1 MIIVTVIRDVRIK
14 DMIRFARLVIEISL
28 ETARLK
34 FRDGMSQKIRG
45 FVSKTVSRPKLAHWK

>member
-1 MIIVTVIRDVRIK
+1 MK
-14 DMIRFARLVIEISL
+14 DMISFAHLVIEISL

-45 FVSKTVSRPKLAHWK
+45 FVSKTVSRPKIFPLEIMRKEAQLCS

>member
-1 MIIVTVIRDVRIK
+1 MKDRIS
-14 DMIRFARLVIEISL
+14 FARLVIEISL

-45 FVSKTVSRPKLAHWK
+45 FVSKTVSRPKFAHWK

>member
-14 DMIRFARLVIEISL
+14 DMIRIARLVIEISL

-45 FVSKTVSRPKLAHWK
+45 ICLQDRLKA

>member
-1 MIIVTVIRDVRIK
+1 MIIVTVIGDVRMEDRIS
-14 DMIRFARLVIEISL
+14 FARLVKEISL

-45 FVSKTVSRPKLAHWK
+45 FVSKTVSRPKFAHWK

>member
-1 MIIVTVIRDVRIK
+1 MK
-14 DMIRFARLVIEISL
+14 DMISFARLVIEISL

-45 FVSKTVSRPKLAHWK
+45 FVSKTVSRPKSSHWK